1 MCESLHFVDP
11 TVGFT
16 ERDVNL
22 CFLRATRTPDDELH
36 DEHAPHRKLD
46 WVHWIEALMRGGDRF
61 SESENVD
68 MEPYEACIQL
78 FERVAYE
85 YPSGAEKRRRAKL
98 AAELDRKQKE
108 EKAAE
113 ARRPSVEED
122 MKKPPKLSAILK
134 GARGLG
140 AFKKKS

>member
-1 MCESLHFVDP
+1 
-11 TVGFT
+11 
-16 ERDVNL
+16 
-22 CFLRATRTPDDELH
+22 
-36 DEHAPHRKLD
+36 
-46 WVHWIEALMRGGDRF
+46 MRVGDRF

-68 MEPYEACIQL
+68 LEPYEACIQL

-113 ARRPSVEED
+113 ARRPSVEENAS
-122 MKKPPKLSAILK
+122 KPPKLSAILK